1 VKRPHSNAPTNA
13 SKTDWKR
20 RDALSD
26 ADIDFS
32 ETPEVRAER
41 FAHAALRKRVEPL
54 RRERTGFR
62 RQ

>member
-1 VKRPHSNAPTNA
+1 VRRPHSNTRTNA

-20 RDALSD
+20 RDALSA
-26 ADIDFS
+26 ADIGFPG
-32 ETPEVRAER
+32 TAEVRAER

-54 RRERTGFR
+54 RRQRTGFR